1 MTLDEPLPDLDDVE
15 EILVA
20 VVEGRLSRDDA
31 DRWATRWVVDD
42 TLRWDELTWWTLNL
56 LCGID
61 LRHGPDLPYL
71 HDDAQL
77 HEWLLELSRRR
88 DERGP
93 R

>member
-61 LRHGPDLPYL
+61 LRHGPDGPYL

-88 DERGP
+88 DERG
-93 R
+93 RL